1 MAGKSTRIDVV
12 VMTDV
17 HASVARNEWDVRL
30 HLKVIDE
37 DAKVSA
43 VALNKVVLVAIPR
56 ACGLPRLTGLLD
68 LFEGAVKVF

>member
-1 MAGKSTRIDVV
+1 MCMPVSLETNG
-12 VMTDV
+12 MF
-17 HASVARNEWDVRL
+17 DVRL

-68 LFEGAVKVF
+68 LFEDAVKVV